1 MLKCLRIVLDGEE
14 NPTYTITESFQKAFE
29 VETIWWYR
37 WYDKRQELNNI
48 VRDKLINGNFDFV
61 FMQLQEAN
69 VIFPETLRGI
79 KIPIFNWTGDV
90 RPDIDFFTP
99 IGNETITLFSN
110 DTDTHKMRALGFR
123 SDYLQTGYDHKHY
136 WNGEVERQSKI
147 VFIGNN
153 YSHDSFQQGKLRFDM
168 VCRLKQEFADNFV
181 VFGNNW
187 QMIGNIRETESKD
200 FERGLYN
207 HYLIAI
213 NIPHINCAKYY
224 SDRQL
229 RAMACGAMVISQN
242 YPDFEHEFT
251 IGEHLDV
258 WHDIEDLVKKCRY
271 YLNNRS
277 KALEIGKKASEFVK
291 EKCTWDYRVK
301 ELIELINKYN
311 GTSIR

>member
-1 MLKCLRIVLDGEE
+1 
-14 NPTYTITESFQKAFE
+14 
-29 VETIWWYR
+29 
-37 WYDKRQELNNI
+37 
-48 VRDKLINGNFDFV
+48 
-61 FMQLQEAN
+61 MQLQEAN

-123 SDYLQTGYDHKHY
+123 SDYLQTGYDDKHY

-187 QMIGNIRETESKD
+187 QMVGNIKPTETKD

-207 HYLIAI
+207 HYLLAI

-229 RAMACGAMVISQN
+229 RAMACGAMVLSQN
-242 YPDFEHEFT
+242 YTDFEHEFT
-251 IGEHLDV
+251 IGEHLEV